1 MAFDSNIPTTNGGTP
16 LLGRLLGIFKPP
28 NTLIDHHFGKS
39 CRVVQISP
47 RWLLNSGFPQL
58 LKIIEIQICFKIMEK
73 SLFVCFITKSFLT
86 YSFVLPTP
94 TLSTICRPHHW
105 ISWKFLKFIKMKK
118 SWKIIEFWFS
128 HSWKKSFNF
137 EWDIALPRYTGKY
150 MNFTFTL
157 FIYHYL

>member
-1 MAFDSNIPTTNGGTP
+1 MFTQLLMAFDSNIPTTNGGTP

-118 SWKIIEFWFS
+118 IMENHWILVQSLMEKIIQFWMR
-128 HSWKKSFNF
+128 HS
-137 EWDIALPRYTGKY
+137 IAQIHG
-150 MNFTFTL
+150 
-157 FIYHYL
+157 